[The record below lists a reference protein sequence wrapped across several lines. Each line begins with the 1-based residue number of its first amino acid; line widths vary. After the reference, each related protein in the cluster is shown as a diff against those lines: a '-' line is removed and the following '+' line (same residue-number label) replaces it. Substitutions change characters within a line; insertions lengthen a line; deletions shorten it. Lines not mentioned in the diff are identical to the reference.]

1 MESFIKKV
9 QAIVTEK
16 QLCSIMNNTK
26 WEKLQS
32 GVLKQLPFT
41 PPYQVKYILQEKPEP
56 VTFDNDVW
64 YLGDWIEGLFPFYS
78 IEWIKVRPRYVKN
91 KGRLVD
97 GEVIDITD
105 QFRELLH
112 NLHIPYK
119 EENNVFFIYGY
130 ATSTEF
136 IRSD

>member
-1 MESFIKKV
+1 MESLKKKV
-9 QAIVTEK
+9 QAIIIEK

-32 GVLKQLPFT
+32 GVLNRLPFT
-41 PPYQVKYILQEKPEP
+41 PPYQIKYILQEKPEP

-64 YLGDWIEGLFPFYS
+64 YLGDWIEGLFPFYA
-78 IEWIKVRPRYVKN
+78 IEWIKVRPRYVKH

-97 GEVIDITD
+97 DEVIDITE

-119 EENNVFFIYGY
+119 EENNAFYIYGY
-130 ATSTEF
+130 AASTEL
-136 IRSD
+136 IRND

>member
-1 MESFIKKV
+1 MESFKKKV

-32 GVLKQLPFT
+32 GVLNRLPFT
-41 PPYQVKYILQEKPEP
+41 PPYQVKYVLQEKPEP
-56 VTFDNDVW
+56 ITFDNDVW

-78 IEWIKVRPRYVKN
+78 IEWIKVRPRYIKHH
-91 KGRLVD
+91 GRLVD
-97 GEVIDITD
+97 GEVIDITE

-112 NLHIPYK
+112 NFHIPYK
-119 EENNVFFIYGY
+119 EENNAFYIYGY
-130 ATSTEF
+130 AESTESL
-136 IRSD
+136 RNV

>member
-1 MESFIKKV
+1 MESFKKKV

-97 GEVIDITD
+97 GEVIDITE

-130 ATSTEF
+130 AASTEF